1 MTAFVPPFPARPTGS
16 VAPWRAFFGERAQNA
31 VYGLGQE
38 AFETPW
44 RTRRVL
50 GLTIHGLSDPD
61 AIGRVLLDNKANYV
75 RPDLV
80 RTLLRPTL
88 GNGLFNAEADDWRTQ
103 RRIVAPTFAPG
114 PVAGMADA
122 VAAIA
127 RRRIE
132 VWPSEGTLDMAR
144 AATATTMEIIAAT
157 LFSGDP
163 RLAATEATRHIEA
176 LLAFAG
182 RARISAMLGLPNFK
196 ISRASRAAWRGRDFL
211 RGTLGAMV
219 DERGPNGG
227 ADDFF
232 GGLIRALYAQFSP
245 DEARALAVDNAVTFY
260 VAGHETT
267 ANALAW
273 TLYLLSA
280 QPEAQERAREEARAA
295 LDGGGMAD
303 LPDRLPWL
311 RMVLDEAMRLY
322 PPAPRFDRQAL
333 ADDRLGEIDVKRGDI
348 ISIWPWLVHR
358 SRLNWDQPDAF
369 IPERFAPE
377 RKAAIHRHQYIP
389 FGAGPRVCVGARFAI
404 MEALTVLAHW
414 LTARRFVLEGA
425 GPMPVGQVTLRPGG
439 GLKLKL
445 MPL

>member
-1 MTAFVPPFPARPTGS
+1 MTAFVPPYPARPTAR
-16 VAPWRAFFGERAQNA
+16 VAPWRAFFGERANNA
-31 VYGLGQE
+31 VYGLGRE

-61 AIGRVLLDNKANYV
+61 AIGRVLLDNKANYA
-75 RPDLV
+75 RPDIV
-80 RTLLRPTL
+80 RKILRPTL
-88 GNGLFNAEADDWRTQ
+88 GNGLFNAEDEDWRVQ

-114 PVAGMADA
+114 AVAGMAET
-122 VAAIA
+122 VAEIA
-127 RRRIE
+127 RRRIAA
-132 VWPSEGTLDMAR
+132 WPASGTLDMAR
-144 AATATTMEIIAAT
+144 EATATTMEIIAAT
-157 LFSGDP
+157 LFSADP
-163 RLAATEATRHIEA
+163 RLASVEATRHIEA

-182 RARISAMLGLPNFK
+182 RARITALLGLPNLK
-196 ISRASRAAWRGRDFL
+196 LSPASRAAWRGRDFL
-211 RGTLGAMV
+211 RETLGAMV
-219 DERGPNGG
+219 DERGSDGG
-227 ADDFF
+227 GDDFF
-232 GGLIRALYAQFSP
+232 GGLIRALYAQFP
-245 DEARALAVDNAVTFY
+245 ADEARALAVDNAVTFY

-273 TLYLLSA
+273 TLYLLAA
-280 QPEAQERAREEARAA
+280 QPEAQAPARDEATAA
-295 LDGGGMAD
+295 LDGDIAT
-303 LPDRLPWL
+303 LPERLVWL

-333 ADDRLGEIDVKRGDI
+333 ADDRVGDLEVRRGDI
-348 ISIWPWLVHR
+348 MSIWPWLVHR
-358 SRLNWDQPDAF
+358 SRLNWDEPDAF

-414 LTARRFVLEGA
+414 LTARRFALEGA

-439 GLKLKL
+439 GLTLSL
-445 MPL
+445 SPL